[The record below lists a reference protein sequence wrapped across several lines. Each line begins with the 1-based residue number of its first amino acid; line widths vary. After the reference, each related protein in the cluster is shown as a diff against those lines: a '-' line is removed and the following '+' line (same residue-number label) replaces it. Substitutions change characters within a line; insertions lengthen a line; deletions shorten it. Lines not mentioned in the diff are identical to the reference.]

1 MSNKHMKRDIQHY
14 CRKGNANEKTM
25 ATYDFE
31 YTKRVDF
38 FLINNLKKRKQSAR
52 EDVEK
57 LKLYIVGRNVKRCSH
72 VQKFGGSS
80 KR

>member
-38 FLINNLKKRKQSAR
+38 FLINNLKKK
-52 EDVEK
+52 K
-57 LKLYIVGRNVKRCSH
+57 TKCS
-72 VQKFGGSS
+72 
-80 KR
+80 